1 MLFIRR
7 SLAALAGS
15 LLLQLTL
22 AGSGTLPAL
31 GHCPMHSG
39 AAQPSAYGLSET
51 PATAA
56 FHDHAM
62 AAMDDM
68 AGAMAPASAEHPAG
82 GPNGCNHHSVPDV
95 CAAMAACH
103 VAATPAPALTTLRL
117 AATTAPGL
125 ALPADRP
132 VSPSFGPEPPPPRA

>member
-1 MLFIRR
+1 MLLIRR
-7 SLAALAGS
+7 SLAALTGS
-15 LLLQLTL
+15 LFLQLTL
-22 AGSGTLPAL
+22 AGSGTLPAM
-31 GHCPMHSG
+31 GHCSMHGG
-39 AAQPSAYGLSET
+39 AAQPSAHGLSEA

-62 AAMDDM
+62 AAMDYM
-68 AGAMAPASAEHPAG
+68 TGAMAPASAEHAAG
-82 GPNGCNHHSVPDV
+82 GPNGCNHHSAPDA

-103 VAATPAPALTTLRL
+103 GVATPAPSLTMLRF

-125 ALPADRP
+125 AVPADRP